1 MKKCVRVCV
10 QTGWK
15 GWSQDNRS
23 ELLLTS
29 KWRHSRF
36 QRVHSAIIF
45 PISTSYRWNVPI
57 ESKTGGIPSTYFH
70 LLRQD
75 IERNLMFNN
84 HRHTASRSLGQI
96 TVISFCR
103 APQFYLP
110 SDPHAP
116 VIMIG
121 PGSGIAPFRGF
132 WQHKAGQPKRSSKNE
147 RERYR
152 LSYTASIGHV
162 QEYPIMRC
170 FRIPRDTQS
179 KSYMRSLTECVRDS
193 QNNALWDTHKHVL
206 LDFVMSCHLH
216 CFYKLQYV

>member
-1 MKKCVRVCV
+1 MSPL
-10 QTGWK
+10 
-15 GWSQDNRS
+15 SQ
-23 ELLLTS
+23 
-29 KWRHSRF
+29 K
-36 QRVHSAIIF
+36 Q
-45 PISTSYRWNVPI
+45 
-57 ESKTGGIPSTYFH
+57 GGIPSTYFH

-162 QEYPIMRC
+162 QEYPIMHC

-206 LDFVMSCHLH
+206 LDFAMSCHLH